1 MLSAKDAHAK
11 TLNSITE
18 CVTEELLKLE
28 KQINDAI
35 NRGKFSISNNGF
47 LQVETK
53 KRLEELGYKVTVGYQ
68 YNETYYSISW

>member
-1 MLSAKDAHAK
+1 MK
-11 TLNSITE
+11 TNPVKGCLDYLPKE
-18 CVTEELLKLE
+18 MELRQQIIETILE
-28 KQINDAI
+28 TYK
-35 NRGKFSISNNGF
+35 NNGF